1 MGRKEFFLKK
11 KEINLPAFA
20 DLNAK
25 NSNTGIK
32 SSKDKMDE
40 ILGEKTG
47 AAQPNKVK
55 EGVKDKDG
63 DKMDNIIKQ
72 AQAIAEDMKKNGE
85 L

>member
-11 KEINLPAFA
+11 KEINQPAFA
-20 DLNAK
+20 DLNAP

-47 AAQPNKVK
+47 AAQPPK
-55 EGVKDKDG
+55 EVKDKDG
-63 DKMDNIIKQ
+63 DKMDNIIK
-72 AQAIAEDMKKNGE
+72 
-85 L
+85 